1 MAKLAPDPTQRNDFI
16 AIHWYGWSAGSCN
29 ASASELE
36 SYIKYAEGLAGNRPI
51 WLTEWSCSHD
61 RAPTKEGVLAFYK
74 GALAV
79 FAKHPRL
86 ERYAGTVDDQL

>member
-1 MAKLAPDPTQRNDFI
+1 MAKLAADPTQRNDFI

-36 SYIKYAEGLAGNRPI
+36 SCIKYAEGLAGNRPI